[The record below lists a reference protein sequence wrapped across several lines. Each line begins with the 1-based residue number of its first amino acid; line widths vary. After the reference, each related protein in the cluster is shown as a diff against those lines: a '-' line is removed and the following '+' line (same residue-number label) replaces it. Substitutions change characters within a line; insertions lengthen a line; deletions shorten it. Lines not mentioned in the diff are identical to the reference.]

1 MVGAAE
7 SQMKG
12 TKPRGGTGSIQ
23 RQYDAVLLPR
33 DETKTEAWPSV
44 RLVLGDSPNHPK
56 NPQAC
61 LQSKSRDNPYT
72 STVIHNSQGE
82 RRSPRTSSTHR
93 PTINELSLVRTP
105 GRLRKPCSRNPSN
118 PRIRQGMNPFRQSML
133 SMVDQEPTLCT
144 TSSA

>member
-33 DETKTEAWPSV
+33 DETKLKLGLPSD
-44 RLVLGDSPNHPK
+44 LVLGDSPNHPK

-61 LQSKSRDNPYT
+61 L
-72 STVIHNSQGE
+72 
-82 RRSPRTSSTHR
+82 
-93 PTINELSLVRTP
+93 
-105 GRLRKPCSRNPSN
+105 
-118 PRIRQGMNPFRQSML
+118 
-133 SMVDQEPTLCT
+133 
-144 TSSA
+144 